1 MTSVKLSLTALIAL
15 FLSSACGAEINA
27 TLEAPAPTGLVE
39 ETATPFLL
47 PTATTSSTPAVIQP
61 SMLPATTPVSMR
73 VSTTDGMTEI
83 QIPSG
88 ILHMGGLDVYA
99 ENDELPPHDVELEE
113 FWIDQLE
120 ITNSMYNLC
129 VQTGACAPPVKFNSD
144 NRPDYFYNLEFRDY
158 PVVYVSWLDA
168 SQYCQWAGR
177 RLPTEA
183 EWERAARGDD
193 LRTYPW
199 GDELPNPTLLNF
211 NNEVSDTS
219 RVGSYQAGASPFSVL
234 DMAGNVWEWTADLY
248 KSNFYLTSA
257 LSNPTGPSEVIDLY
271 QRVLRGGSFQDERVN
286 VRLSNRGYELGPDRM
301 AAPQDPAYYGRSSV
315 RIGFRCA
322 STN

>member
-1 MTSVKLSLTALIAL
+1 
-15 FLSSACGAEINA
+15 
-27 TLEAPAPTGLVE
+27 
-39 ETATPFLL
+39 
-47 PTATTSSTPAVIQP
+47 
-61 SMLPATTPVSMR
+61 
-73 VSTTDGMTEI
+73 MTEI

-88 ILHMGGLDVYA
+88 MFHMGGLDVYA
-99 ENDELPPHDVELEE
+99 ENDELPPHEVQLDGY
-113 FWIDQLE
+113 WIDKLE
-120 ITNSMYNLC
+120 ITNGMYNLC
-129 VQTGACAPPVKFNSD
+129 LQSGACAPPVKLNSD
-144 NRPDYFYNLEFRDY
+144 NRPDYLYNLDFRDY

-211 NNEVSDTS
+211 NNEVGDTS
-219 RVGSYQAGASPFSVL
+219 RVGSYQAGASPFGVL

-248 KSNFYLTSA
+248 KADFYQSSA
-257 LSNPTGPSEVIDLY
+257 LSNPTGPAESIGLL

-286 VRLSNRGYELGPDRM
+286 VRVSNRGYELGPNRI
-301 AAPQDPAYYGRSSV
+301 AAPQDPAYLGRSSV

>member
-1 MTSVKLSLTALIAL
+1 M
-15 FLSSACGAEINA
+15 
-27 TLEAPAPTGLVE
+27 
-39 ETATPFLL
+39 
-47 PTATTSSTPAVIQP
+47 
-61 SMLPATTPVSMR
+61 
-73 VSTTDGMTEI
+73 DGMTEI
-83 QIPSG
+83 QIPAG

-99 ENDELPPHDVELEE
+99 ENDELPPHDVELDG
-113 FWIDQLE
+113 FWIDQIE
-120 ITNSMYNLC
+120 ITNGMYNLC
-129 VQTGACAPPVKFNSD
+129 VQAGACAPPVKFNSD
-144 NRPDYFYNLEFRDY
+144 NRADYFDNIEFRDY

-168 SQYCQWAGR
+168 SQYCQWTGR

-183 EWERAARGDD
+183 EWERAARSDD

-211 NNEVSDTS
+211 NNEVGDTT
-219 RVGSYQAGASPFSVL
+219 RVGSYQAGASPFGVL

-248 KSNFYLTSA
+248 KNDFYLTSV
-257 LSNPTGPSEVIDLY
+257 LSNPTGPSESSGFLP
-271 QRVLRGGSFQDERVN
+271 RVLRGGSFQDERVN
-286 VRLSNRGYELGPDRM
+286 VRISNRGYELGPNRL